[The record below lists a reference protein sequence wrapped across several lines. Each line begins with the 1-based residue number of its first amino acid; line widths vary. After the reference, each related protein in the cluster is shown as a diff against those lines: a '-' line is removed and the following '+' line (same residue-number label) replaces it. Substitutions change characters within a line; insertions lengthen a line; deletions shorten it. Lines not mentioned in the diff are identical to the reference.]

1 MSAHQPPV
9 VRITRRQCA
18 ALLGTAPLLAQV
30 TSTVPPQGLPAPSN
44 GPASP
49 EQRLQKA
56 YADVRRVSERLSK
69 IEVPM
74 TIEPAF
80 SFRTYG

>member
-1 MSAHQPPV
+1 MSAHQPPAA
-9 VRITRRQCA
+9 RITRRQCA
-18 ALLGTAPLLAQV
+18 ALLGAAPLVAQV
-30 TSTVPPQGLPAPSN
+30 TSTAPPQGLPVPTN
-44 GPASP
+44 GSASP

-80 SFRTYG
+80 SFRAYG